1 MKERFVKLKQPAE
14 TCEVDDKVLFVEK
27 RLPDYKDV
35 VRLNP
40 FIEAE
45 DDSIF
50 LRIPNLNS
58 VDNPIDFQGT
68 NYKSHDGLLSNKDD
82 DSRDIERILVS
93 GSLLDVQP
101 NIDYQKT
108 TTDLNIESDDT
119 GFGNFVNF
127 SNAERRITNF
137 KDKLLLIESHS
148 AASASLVNVSSS
160 ADTRLDLQRKKQR
173 VINSFD
179 PFEHYMYFESSS
191 YRSGSDGQF
200 HDTAWP
206 KTNSSSPFT

>member
-1 MKERFVKLKQPAE
+1 MVKDNEYYLITNEQLGVNGKERFVKLKQPAE

-45 DDSIF
+45 DNSLF

-68 NYKSHDGLLSNKDD
+68 NYKSHDGLLSEKDD
-82 DSRDIERILVS
+82 DARDIERILVS

-108 TTDLNIESDDT
+108 TTDLNIETDDT
-119 GFGNFVNF
+119 GFGNFVHF
-127 SNAERRITNF
+127 SNAE
-137 KDKLLLIESHS
+137 
-148 AASASLVNVSSS
+148 
-160 ADTRLDLQRKKQR
+160 TRLYNFREKLQS
-173 VINSFD
+173 I
-179 PFEHYMYFESSS
+179 ETLHTY
-191 YRSGSDGQF
+191 
-200 HDTAWP
+200 
-206 KTNSSSPFT
+206 